1 MSVREMLEP
10 FLVGHT
16 EGHLTQL
23 REILAA
29 RS

>member
-1 MSVREMLEP
+1 VRQMLEP

-16 EGHLTQL
+16 EGHVTQL

-29 RS
+29 AT